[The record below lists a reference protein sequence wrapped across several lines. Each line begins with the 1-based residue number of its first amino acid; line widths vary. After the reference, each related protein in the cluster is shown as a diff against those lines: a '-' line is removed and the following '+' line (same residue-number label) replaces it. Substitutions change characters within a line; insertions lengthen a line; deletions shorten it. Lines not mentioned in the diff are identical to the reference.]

1 MEIKNIKISEIN
13 KSLDGL
19 TRQMEMTQERLSDLE
34 EKSIEFIQLCRK
46 QIEKY

>member
-19 TRQMEMTQERLSDLE
+19 TRQMEMTEERLSDLE
-34 EKSIEFIQLCRK
+34 EKSTEFIQLCRK